1 MVISDEIHADL
12 TLPGFEHIS
21 FSTVSPQAADNS
33 ITFFAPSK
41 TFNMPGLASSVCYVG
56 NEHIRKQYF
65 AYLDANELSL
75 GNIFAFVGAEAA
87 FRYGEPWLEQL
98 LVYLQDNINFVE
110 QYLREK
116 LPSVKM
122 IKPEASFLIWLDF
135 RQWAMSQT
143 DLMRFL
149 TDKAKVGFVNGT
161 DYGID
166 GTGFMRMNIACPRK
180 IVQEAL
186 ESIKKATLPR
196 RFHL

>member
-1 MVISDEIHADL
+1 
-12 TLPGFEHIS
+12 
-21 FSTVSPQAADNS
+21 
-33 ITFFAPSK
+33 
-41 TFNMPGLASSVCYVG
+41 MPGLASSVCYVE
-56 NEHIRKQYF
+56 NENIRKQYF

-110 QYLREK
+110 QYLREN

-186 ESIKKATLPR
+186 ERIKKAASL
-196 RFHL
+196 